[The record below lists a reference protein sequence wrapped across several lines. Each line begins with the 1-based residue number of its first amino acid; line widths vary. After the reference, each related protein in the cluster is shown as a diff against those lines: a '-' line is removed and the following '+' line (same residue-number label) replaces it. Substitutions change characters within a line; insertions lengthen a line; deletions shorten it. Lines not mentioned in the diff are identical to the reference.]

1 MENNNIEEFK
11 IIAEFQNYEVSN
23 FGNIRNINTQ
33 CIRVPY
39 LNKKD
44 NVYQIKIGKTKTL
57 HRLVAEAFIENVDNK
72 LNINHIDGNKLNN
85 HATNLRYATRQE
97 CMRVM
102 AVSPTS
108 LSGCKGVIQLPNKL
122 WRSQIKV
129 NGKSISLGCYTNK
142 EDAINARKQ
151 KENMV

>member
-11 IIAEFQNYEVSN
+11 IISGNENYEVSN
-23 FGNIRNINTQ
+23 FGNIRNINTK

-44 NVYQIKIGKTKTL
+44 NVYQINIGKTKTL
-57 HRLVAEAFIENVDNK
+57 HRLVAEAFIENIDNK

-85 HATNLRYATRQE
+85 HVTNLRYATRQE

-102 AVSPTS
+102 RVSPTS
-108 LSGCKGVIQLPNKL
+108 LSGCKGVVQLPNKS
-122 WRSQIKV
+122 WRAQIKI
-129 NGKSISLGCYTNK
+129 NGKCVSLGCYTNK

-151 KENMV
+151 KEII